1 MYSPNSMAR
10 RMESVHSDIR
20 GPIYVEAMNMRAQ
33 GIDVLRLNTGN
44 PATFGF
50 TMPDSIKK
58 ALFEG
63 AENAVAYCDPKG
75 MPAARAKICEYHR
88 KKNVHG
94 ITDDDVFIGNGVSE
108 LVPFAVQTVVYIGD
122 EVLVPSPS
130 YSLWTNAVF
139 LSDATPVF
147 YTCDEK
153 SNWYPDIEDIKSKI
167 TPRTKAIVLINP
179 NNPTGALYPKELLEQ
194 IVAIAEEHNLTIF
207 SDEIYD
213 RLIFDKKEHVAT
225 ASLTDKQLVITM
237 NGLSKS
243 HVICGF
249 RVGWMVAS
257 GPRKLVEEFKN
268 GVFKLCSM
276 RLCSNALGQSVIPAA
291 LEDTASTEAM
301 IRPGG
306 RLYEQSKATVEEL
319 NKIEGISVVPN
330 SAAFY
335 VFPKLDKKRFHIEN
349 DKEFALN
356 YLRAKNVLIVPG
368 SGFDWPHND
377 HFRIVMLPE
386 PETLR
391 KAVRDLGDYLQTRI

>member
-1 MYSPNSMAR
+1 MNSHKMAQ

-20 GPIYVEAMNMRAQ
+20 GPIYVEAMKMRER

-50 TMPDSIKK
+50 TMPDSIQQ
-58 ALFEG
+58 ALFDG
-63 AENAVAYCDPKG
+63 AKNAVAYCDPKG
-75 MPAARAKICEYHR
+75 MPAARAAISSYHR
-88 KKNVHG
+88 AKGVHG
-94 ITDDDVFIGNGVSE
+94 ITDDDVFVGNGVSE
-108 LVPFAVQTVVYIGD
+108 LVPFAMQTVVYIGD

-130 YSLWTNAVF
+130 YSLWTNSVF

-147 YTCDEK
+147 YTCDER
-153 SNWYPDIEDIKSKI
+153 SNWYPDVEDIRKKI
-167 TPRTKAIVLINP
+167 TPKTKAIVIINP
-179 NNPTGALYPKELLEQ
+179 NNPTGALYPRELLEE
-194 IVAIAEEHNLTIF
+194 IVAIAEEHDLTIF

-213 RLIFDKKEHVAT
+213 RLIFNGKEHVAT

-257 GPRKLVEEFKN
+257 GPRGIVEEFKN

-291 LEDTASTEAM
+291 LEDSESTRQM
-301 IRPGG
+301 ILPGG

-319 NKIEGISVVPN
+319 QKIEGVSVIPN
-330 SAAFY
+330 DAAFY
-335 VFPKLDKKRFHIEN
+335 VFPKIDKKRFHVEN
-349 DKEFALN
+349 DKEFALGL
-356 YLRAKNVLIVPG
+356 LRAKNILVVPG

-377 HFRIVMLPE
+377 HFRIVMLPQ
-386 PETLR
+386 PEILR
-391 KAVRDLGDYLQTRI
+391 QAVRDMGEYLQSRV